1 MEKDKNKMEKD
12 IKNRTYS
19 IIEVK
24 NSEKYP
30 YGLYDAKMVDSYGRH
45 AQCYFNTYKLATEW
59 VYYMWEQE
67 DWYNSTNDKDLLGRA
82 IQNCIEID
90 ERNGRDNIA

>member
-1 MEKDKNKMEKD
+1 MEKD

-45 AQCYFNTYKLATEW
+45 AQCYFNTHKLATEW